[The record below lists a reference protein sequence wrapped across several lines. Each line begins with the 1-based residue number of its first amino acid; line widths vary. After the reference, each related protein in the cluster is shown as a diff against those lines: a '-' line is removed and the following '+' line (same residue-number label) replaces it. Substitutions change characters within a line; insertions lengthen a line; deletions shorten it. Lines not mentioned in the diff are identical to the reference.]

1 MLESGVAG
9 HIKRFHAVTSHR
21 WHRGHFF
28 FNNLFSG
35 LIWIRMSSWCD
46 KLISGRML
54 MSGKDHWKHY
64 CEIDVERVPW
74 QRCCTVK
81 RSWRRGL
88 SINSGI
94 KRLHGV
100 THLLPPSKL
109 SSRLFELWRNLL
121 MVDSIS
127 YSKLN
132 SRSPSILAHHLSFL
146 SCRWSNAGSMKNSR
160 CNAFTCIRIKY

>member
-35 LIWIRMSSWCD
+35 LIGIRMSSWCD

-100 THLLPPSKL
+100 THRWRPANWAPGFLNFEEICWWLILFHIQNLIPDLL
-109 SSRLFELWRNLL
+109 
-121 MVDSIS
+121 
-127 YSKLN
+127 
-132 SRSPSILAHHLSFL
+132 RSLQVFTSSFL
-146 SCRWSNAGSMKNSR
+146 PLLQME
-160 CNAFTCIRIKY
+160 